1 MYQHCF
7 KRLLDIVLSLLAM
20 IFLSWLLLLL
30 AIVIM
35 IDDPGPILFSQKRIG
50 KHKKYFRLH
59 KFRSMKRNAP
69 HDVPTH
75 LLENPNTYI
84 TRVGRILRRYSLDE
98 LPQVWDIFV
107 GHMSI
112 VGPRPALWNQT
123 DLVEAR
129 ERYGRLDGAYTA
141 ALRAGG
147 WKAFAMDL
155 RCFFGTFRPVCTA
168 NGVLEG
174 NPEHDEQKQ

>member
-35 IDDPGPILFSQKRIG
+35 IDDPGPILFSQKRVG

-69 HDVPTH
+69 HDVPCD
-75 LLENPNTYI
+75 LIRAFGAINT
-84 TRVGRILRRYSLDE
+84 ILKLK
-98 LPQVWDIFV
+98 L
-107 GHMSI
+107 SI
-112 VGPRPALWNQT
+112 
-123 DLVEAR
+123 
-129 ERYGRLDGAYTA
+129 
-141 ALRAGG
+141 
-147 WKAFAMDL
+147 
-155 RCFFGTFRPVCTA
+155 
-168 NGVLEG
+168 
-174 NPEHDEQKQ
+174 